1 VAEKAVIKREYLLEA
16 MEKATELLDD
26 FEMWLGKDADT
37 KKITV
42 EAADKEEMPEGVAL
56 TPLQTSMEDIIGDL
70 QKVADEKLD
79 KAADDGAINAAT
91 PDMEMGGE
99 ITEGD
104 TTTFSAKGKSGNETP
119 DHKEQDGRSNIGRQG
134 MSSGES
140 AAGSGTIGKGDDD
153 IEARRTQDPTQSGK
167 VTADGEADTKATG
180 GGKLGSG
187 KGDGWGQ
194 NGGTDR
200 MDSGEAG
207 SMAKSL
213 ENMAKKA
220 DQAYAQ
226 ASLKGVPISQVAEL
240 RRKAIGAL
248 KKAKTELGEG
258 SAASLDG
265 QNFISSL
272 TDVIEA
278 DQEISPEKY
287 RKLNASYYK
296 MLNEVM

>member
-1 VAEKAVIKREYLLEA
+1 
-16 MEKATELLDD
+16 
-26 FEMWLGKDADT
+26 
-37 KKITV
+37 
-42 EAADKEEMPEGVAL
+42 
-56 TPLQTSMEDIIGDL
+56 
-70 QKVADEKLD
+70 
-79 KAADDGAINAAT
+79 
-91 PDMEMGGE
+91 
-99 ITEGD
+99 
-104 TTTFSAKGKSGNETP
+104 
-119 DHKEQDGRSNIGRQG
+119 
-134 MSSGES
+134 
-140 AAGSGTIGKGDDD
+140 
-153 IEARRTQDPTQSGK
+153 
-167 VTADGEADTKATG
+167 
-180 GGKLGSG
+180 
-187 KGDGWGQ
+187 
-194 NGGTDR
+194 
-200 MDSGEAG
+200 
-207 SMAKSL
+207 MAKSL

-226 ASLKGVPISQVAEL
+226 ASLKGLRTDSLETAAHHIRQATDAISKGVPISQVAEL